1 MSAGADAEQHS
12 VEVAVDPVQ
21 VGMGVPSA
29 ETRNHDLFQL
39 GIRVKEQ
46 VQHQKDGRVP
56 VLRATDL
63 EMHRASQS
71 QVHDLQCTQ
80 EGGQHHVGPG
90 LDAMKDIE

>member
-1 MSAGADAEQHS
+1 
-12 VEVAVDPVQ
+12 
-21 VGMGVPSA
+21 MGVPSA

-56 VLRATDL
+56 VLRTTDL